1 MREANVRQAFL
12 AQEKTAMETMK
23 QISADVT
30 KQARE
35 DFTGAQSLFRNAM
48 KSMPDGNL
56 TSLLTVRL
64 CLTRF
69 SLDNRW
75 SPTLG
80 RCYGTIPPATLTL
93 VMC

>member
-1 MREANVRQAFL
+1 M
-12 AQEKTAMETMK
+12 AQERTAMETMK
-23 QISADVT
+23 QISADAT

-35 DFTGAQSLFRNAM
+35 DFTNAQSLCNDAM
-48 KSMPDGNL
+48 KSMPSGTL
-56 TSLLTVRL
+56 PSLLIVTL
-64 CLTRF
+64 CLTCSF

-80 RCYGTIPPATLTL
+80 RCYGTIPPVRYTLTF